1 MRWYFARPTSDT
13 NTKFDAT
20 VRDHFSIIQLENPN
34 ATLHQHGFS
43 ALGIE
48 YLFYA
53 LAMLPAYDGCVA
65 LDLPNGRWSAAV
77 CREVNW
83 FLQHRRPVFK
93 LRWDV
98 TPDDEW
104 SFCLE
109 LLAVPITES
118 CSVDET
124 RALVHYYQQRPLGGR
139 SYEDRLL
146 EPTWAELGLPEPER
160 VRHPPVY

>member
-13 NTKFDAT
+13 DTEFEVTA
-20 VRDHFSIIQLENPN
+20 RQHFTSIQLENPN

-43 ALGIE
+43 ALGME

-65 LDLPNGRWSAAV
+65 LDLPNGQWSAGVA
-77 CREVNW
+77 RETNW
-83 FLQHRRPVFK
+83 FLQHHRPVFR
-93 LRWDV
+93 LCYDV

-109 LLAVPITES
+109 VMSSPITDS
-118 CSVDET
+118 CSVEHT
-124 RALVHYYQQRPLGGR
+124 RALVHYYKERPFGGR
-139 SYEDRLL
+139 SYQDRLITPPSL
-146 EPTWAELGLPEPER
+146 EQLGLQPQR
-160 VRHPPVY
+160 ATPPPIY